1 MKVTPIGDRVLLKI
15 SAEETKTKGGIIIP
29 DTAQEKTQTG
39 TIIAVGEGKEVK
51 EAGVKKGQKVLYDKY
66 AGSQI
71 EIEKVEHLVIS
82 AKDILAVIE

>member
-15 SAEETKTKGGIIIP
+15 AAEESKTKSGIIIP

-39 TIIAVGEGKEVK
+39 TVIAVGSGEEIQ
-51 EAGVKKGQKVLYDKY
+51 EAKIKTGQKVLYDKY

-71 EIEKVEHLVIS
+71 EIDKVEHLVLPV
-82 AKDILAVIE
+82 KDILATIE